1 MGCYLCNRQC
11 IYLFPLDE
19 ITLMPQDKPLAIF
32 ESLNDHLTTPMPS
45 LTYIKRLSMEQ
56 PTIKVTRVGV
66 SKARQRAKARF
77 GEDSVIRFSLHK
89 RIKRTIETSGQIYV
103 KISYYAENKKHHHHH
118 SVGQSENKNKM
129 STMGLIRKSS
139 LLRVD
144 QQVQQQQQQQQ
155 AMQQNANKQE
165 RIDKLVAVSI
175 ATQISDL
182 KLTALEKF
190 HLINQDASHF
200 YMSLSVNGHGNV
212 YTWDP
217 NIACH

>member
-1 MGCYLCNRQC
+1 
-11 IYLFPLDE
+11 
-19 ITLMPQDKPLAIF
+19 
-32 ESLNDHLTTPMPS
+32 MPS

-103 KISYYAENKKHHHHH
+103 KISYYAENKKHRHHLLNT
-118 SVGQSENKNKM
+118 ENNNKI

-144 QQVQQQQQQQQ
+144 QQVQQQQQLL
-155 AMQQNANKQE
+155 MQQKAKQE
-165 RIDKLVAVSI
+165 RIDKLVAV
-175 ATQISDL
+175 ATTTQMVEL
-182 KLTALEKF
+182 TNTALEKF
-190 HLINQDASHF
+190 HMMSEDTSLY
-200 YMSLSVNGHGNV
+200 YMSLSVNGKGTAIFTKFLLL
-212 YTWDP
+212 YTYSFQ
-217 NIACH
+217 

>member
-1 MGCYLCNRQC
+1 
-11 IYLFPLDE
+11 
-19 ITLMPQDKPLAIF
+19 
-32 ESLNDHLTTPMPS
+32 MPS

-103 KISYYAENKKHHHHH
+103 KISYYAENKKHHHPHH
-118 SVGQSENKNKM
+118 PVGQPENKNKI

-144 QQVQQQQQQQQ
+144 QQVQQQQQQQ
-155 AMQQNANKQE
+155 AMQQRANKQE
-165 RIDKLVAVSI
+165 
-175 ATQISDL
+175 
-182 KLTALEKF
+182 
-190 HLINQDASHF
+190 
-200 YMSLSVNGHGNV
+200 
-212 YTWDP
+212 
-217 NIACH
+217 

>member
-1 MGCYLCNRQC
+1 
-11 IYLFPLDE
+11 LFSLDE
-19 ITLMPQDKPLAIF
+19 ITLTPQDKPLAIF

-77 GEDSVIRFSLHK
+77 GEDSIIRFSLHK

-103 KISYYAENKKHHHHH
+103 KISYYTENKKHHHQL
-118 SVGQSENKNKM
+118 GQSENKNKI

-144 QQVQQQQQQQQ
+144 QQVQQQQQQQRQ
-155 AMQQNANKQE
+155 SMQQKAKQE

-175 ATQISDL
+175 TTQISDL
-182 KLTALEKF
+182 KTIALEKF
-190 HLINQDASHF
+190 HLNNEDASL
-200 YMSLSVNGHGNV
+200 YNISLSVLGHGK
-212 YTWDP
+212 Y
-217 NIACH
+217 

>member
-1 MGCYLCNRQC
+1 
-11 IYLFPLDE
+11 
-19 ITLMPQDKPLAIF
+19 
-32 ESLNDHLTTPMPS
+32 
-45 LTYIKRLSMEQ
+45 MEQ

-103 KISYYAENKKHHHHH
+103 KISYYAENKKHHHPHH
-118 SVGQSENKNKM
+118 PVGQPENKNKI

-144 QQVQQQQQQQQ
+144 QQVQQQQQQQ
-155 AMQQNANKQE
+155 AMQQRANKQE

-182 KLTALEKF
+182 KITALEKF
-190 HLINQDASHF
+190 HLINEDASLYF
-200 YMSLSVNGHGNV
+200 ISLSVNGHGMC
-212 YTWDP
+212 TWKSQYGMSL
-217 NIACH
+217 I